1 MDYQNSKDK
10 ETAMVQKIKATE
22 AAPNTCDTKIE
33 KEKDI
38 TKVLNYFRYTT
49 GTTLDCMIATGV
61 LRNSI
66 TYYVRDLEN
75 IGVLQAVYRMP
86 DKHTHRLAKHYSADK
101 SQWKQDK
108 ELQLSL
114 FEKEGGHNGL

>member
-1 MDYQNSKDK
+1 M
-10 ETAMVQKIKATE
+10 AQKKKATA
-22 AAPNTCDTKIE
+22 AAPYTCDTKIE

-49 GTTLDCMIATGV
+49 DTTLGCMIATGV

-75 IGVLQAVYRMP
+75 MGLLQAVYRMP
-86 DKHTHRLAKHYSADK
+86 DKYTHRLAKHYSSDK
-101 SQWKQDK
+101 SQWAQRK
-108 ELQLSL
+108 EQQLSL
-114 FEKEGGHNGL
+114 FDEKGGHDGI